1 MVTRV
6 GLLGFGRIGRNL
18 FRLLYD
24 RKDIRVGAIADIS
37 DPTGLEYLLKFDTV
51 LGRFPDEVSIKEGNL
66 YVLGQQI
73 PMFSGPTADEF
84 RWDDFG
90 VETVLEATA
99 KSRPRKELARHLAA
113 GANRV
118 ISLAPPDPEDP
129 PDLMAVR
136 GVNDER
142 LDSNQ
147 RIVSNASSTVHA
159 IAPLLAILNDAFA
172 VRRAIFTTIH
182 SYTSAHRLADV
193 PAQDMRRGRAA
204 AENIIP
210 QESRSPRMVMQLL
223 PELDG
228 KVSGDAMNV
237 PVRNGSVVDLDCWF
251 EKPVTKVAINEVVRT
266 AAASARWRGIVQYEQ
281 EPIVSIDIARSTYST
296 IFDSLATM
304 TMGDRA
310 AKVLSW
316 YDAGFGYAHRAVELV
331 QRYAELD
338 ARRAA

>member
-18 FRLLYD
+18 FRILYN
-24 RKDIRVGAIADIS
+24 RPDIRVGAIADLA
-37 DPTGLEYLLKFDTV
+37 DPAGLEYLLRFDTV
-51 LGRFPDEVSIKEGNL
+51 LGRFPDEVSIDQGHL
-66 YVLGQQI
+66 YVVGRQI
-73 PMFSGPTADEF
+73 PMFSGPAADDV
-84 RWDDFG
+84 RWGDLG
-90 VETVLEATA
+90 VDTVLEATA
-99 KSRPRKELARHLAA
+99 KSRPRSALERHLAA
-113 GANRV
+113 GARRV
-118 ISLAPPDPEDP
+118 ISLAPPDFSDP
-129 PDLMAVR
+129 PDLMVVR
-136 GVNDER
+136 GINDDH
-142 LDSNQ
+142 LDASQ

-159 IAPLLAILNDAFA
+159 LAPTLQILHGAFG
-172 VRRAIFTTIH
+172 VERAIFTTVH

-193 PAQDMRRGRAA
+193 PAEDMRRGRAA

-210 QESRSPRMVMQLL
+210 QESRSPRMVMQVL
-223 PELDG
+223 PELAG
-228 KVSGDAMNV
+228 RVSGYAMNV

-251 EKPVTKVAINEVVRT
+251 GKPVTKTAINEVVRT
-266 AAASARWRGIVQYEQ
+266 AASTERWRGIVQYEQ
-281 EPIVSIDIARSTYST
+281 DPIVSVDVARSTYSA

-304 TMGDRA
+304 TIGERT

>member
-1 MVTRV
+1 
-6 GLLGFGRIGRNL
+6 
-18 FRLLYD
+18 
-24 RKDIRVGAIADIS
+24 
-37 DPTGLEYLLKFDTV
+37 
-51 LGRFPDEVSIKEGNL
+51 
-66 YVLGQQI
+66 
-73 PMFSGPTADEF
+73 
-84 RWDDFG
+84 